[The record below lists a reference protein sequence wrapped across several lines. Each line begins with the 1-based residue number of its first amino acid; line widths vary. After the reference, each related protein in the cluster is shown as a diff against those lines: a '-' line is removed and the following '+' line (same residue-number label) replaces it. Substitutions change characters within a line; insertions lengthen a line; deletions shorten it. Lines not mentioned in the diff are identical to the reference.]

1 MTKDKDKGKGK
12 AKDRPRDKTEGK
24 AKVKAKETAKDK
36 ARDKAPDKDEKE
48 KAKGKAPEPEKEPL
62 KDKPKEERKDLPPA
76 AADLTVVSLE
86 DEMKRSYL
94 DYAMSVIIGRAIPD
108 IKDGLKPVH
117 RRVLYAMYESGTAWN
132 KPYKKSARI
141 VGDVI
146 GKYHPHG
153 DAAVYDTLVRLAQN
167 FSMRYVLVDG
177 QGNFGSVDG
186 DPPAAMRYTEVRMK
200 KLAGEL
206 LADIEKDTVNFV
218 PNYDESLEMPEVLP
232 AKFPNLLVNGG
243 NGIAVGMASNIPPH
257 NLGEVI
263 GGVVHLIQHPKATLK
278 EIMQFVPG
286 PDFPTG
292 GIIYGRTGI
301 LDAYKEGR
309 GVIHVRAKTIIERGG
324 KGERDAIVVT
334 EIPYQVNKSRLLESI
349 ADLVNTK
356 KVEGI
361 ADIRDESD
369 REGMRIVLEVKRGDL
384 PEVILNSLFK
394 HTQLQTS
401 FGIIMLAIVEKQP
414 KLLGLVDVMKY
425 FISHRQDVVRRRT
438 RFELKR
444 AEARAHILEGLVIC
458 LDHLDAIIKL
468 IRASANVEEARQ
480 GLMTRFRM
488 SQIQAQAVLDMP
500 LQRLT
505 KLEREKIVREYEEL
519 KKEIARLKKILG
531 SDKLM
536 LDIIVEELKALKQ
549 EYQDERRTELRGE
562 AVTEIRPEDLIKEED
577 VAIVHTQSGY
587 VKRTSL
593 SVYRYQGR
601 GGKGRKGIS
610 MKAEDIVENLF
621 VCSTHSYLLIFTDRG
636 RMYWLKALDIP
647 DVGPAGRGRSINN
660 ILEIG
665 AEEKVRSVVA
675 VKEFSENEFIIMLST
690 DGQIK
695 KTRLADFRN
704 VRRGGINAMSLR
716 PKSELFAARITSG
729 KRDIII
735 GTRLGRALRFKE
747 SEVRPM
753 GRQAS
758 GVKAIR
764 LRPKDAVIGMVVLG
778 DVDKFIFTASERG
791 YGKKTDIKQYPKH
804 RRGGQG
810 VINIRVTPKIGNALT
825 MVGIAEDDLLVMT
838 VEGKVIRIR
847 TTQVRPLGR
856 STQGV
861 RLIQLDPKDRV
872 CSIAKVDE
880 E

>member
-1 MTKDKDKGKGK
+1 MTKRKTKPKSKAPAKAGEKAPASERDEK
-12 AKDRPRDKTEGK
+12 AKP
-24 AKVKAKETAKDK
+24 AAKDK
-36 ARDKAPDKDEKE
+36 PSGPAPAPAPDAA
-48 KAKGKAPEPEKEPL
+48 KA
-62 KDKPKEERKDLPPA
+62 KPKEERKDIPPA
-76 AADLTVVSLE
+76 AADLSVVSLE
-86 DEMKRSYL
+86 DEMQRSYL

-117 RRVLYAMYESGTAWN
+117 RRVLYAMYETGTVWN

-153 DAAVYDTLVRLAQN
+153 DVAAYDTLVRMAQD

-243 NGIAVGMASNIPPH
+243 SGIAVGMASSIPPH

-263 GGVVHLIQHPKATLK
+263 DGVVHLIQHPKATLK
-278 EIMQFVPG
+278 EVMQFVPG

-292 GIIYGRTGI
+292 GIVYGRRGI
-301 LDAYKEGR
+301 LDAYRDGR
-309 GVIHVRAKTIIERGG
+309 GVIQVRAKTLIERGG
-324 KGERDAIVVT
+324 KGGRDAIIVT
-334 EIPYQVNKSRLLESI
+334 EIPYQVNKSRLLETI

-369 REGMRIVLEVKRGDL
+369 REGMRIVIEVKRGDL

-394 HTQLQTS
+394 HTQLQAS

-414 KLLGLVDVMKY
+414 KLLGLLDVMKY
-425 FISHRQDVVRRRT
+425 FISHRQDVVKRRT

-468 IRASANVEEARQ
+468 IRASANVDEART

-519 KKEIARLKKILG
+519 KKEIARLRKILA

-536 LDIIVEELKALKQ
+536 LDIIVEELKAVKQ
-549 EYQDERRTELRGE
+549 EYQDERRTELRSE
-562 AVTEIRPEDLIKEED
+562 TVTDIRPEDLIKEEE

-593 SVYRYQGR
+593 SAYRFQSR

-610 MKAEDIVENLF
+610 MKTEDIVENLF
-621 VCSTHSYLLIFTDRG
+621 VCSTHSYLLIFTDTG
-636 RMYWLKALDIP
+636 RMHWLKALDIP

-675 VKEFSENEFIIMLST
+675 VKEFSENEFIVLLST
-690 DGQIK
+690 DGQVK
-695 KTRLADFRN
+695 KTRLSEFQN
-704 VRRGGINAMSLR
+704 VRRGGINAMGL
-716 PKSELFAARITSG
+716 KGKAELFAARITNG
-729 KRDIII
+729 KQDILI
-735 GTRLGRALRFKE
+735 GTKLGRALRFKE
-747 SEVRPM
+747 SELRPM
-753 GRQAS
+753 GRQAA
-758 GVKAIR
+758 GVRAIR
-764 LRPKDAVIGMVVLG
+764 LRPKDAVIGMVVVG
-778 DVDKFIFTASERG
+778 AEDKFVFTASERG
-791 YGKKTDIKQYPKH
+791 YGKKTEVKHYPRH

-825 MVGIAEDDLLVMT
+825 MVGIAEDDLLIMT
-838 VEGKVIRIR
+838 VEGKVIKIR

-856 STQGV
+856 GTQGV
-861 RLIQLDPKDRV
+861 RIIQLDPKDRV
-872 CSIAKVDE
+872 CSVAKVGE